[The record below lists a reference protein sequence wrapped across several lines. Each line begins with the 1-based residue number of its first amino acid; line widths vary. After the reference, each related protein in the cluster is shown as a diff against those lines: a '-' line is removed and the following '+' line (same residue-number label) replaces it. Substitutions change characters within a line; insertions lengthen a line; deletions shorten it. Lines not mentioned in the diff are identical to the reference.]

1 MASENRYN
9 GTVRPALLVALTLV
23 PACSFD
29 LGFDGTRY
37 RCGEGDRCPAGQS
50 CVAGVCTADPDT
62 DAAIDPDGAVPAGV
76 CGNLSL
82 LRDTFDGVDT
92 GGPWYPFDDTGA
104 MVAEANGAL
113 VIDLPAGMNV
123 YAGYQSAYV
132 YDLHGGAIETEVLE
146 VSAVN
151 TILEVRGLGGE
162 NAQLVQDR
170 GAIYAGLFNVPEGG
184 TLFQRTW
191 NPAERFWRIRE
202 DAGDMVWE
210 LSTDRQTW
218 TELHR
223 RALPFDVAH
232 VRGTVSAGGP
242 SVAANRA
249 RFADVNVNGTTARFC
264 PVGDF
269 RDDFTAAPFTPQ
281 WDSYDGPGCTI
292 AEQGGDLVMTFT
304 GTGGNSFC
312 GLNSLHIWDLTEGG
326 MVVDGSPFPSQPSFV
341 SYVQAAAP
349 GDGATRV
356 ELIVDG
362 TTFEVRSYVDGAQQA
377 TRTAVVDRVVHK
389 FWRIGAADAATA
401 VFDTSRDGV
410 NWAEFER
417 IGVPWD
423 LSAIEVSLGAGNYG
437 TTNAVTIRLPG
448 VNAP

>member
-9 GTVRPALLVALTLV
+9 GTVRPALIVALALV

-37 RCGEGDRCPAGQS
+37 QCGAGDRCPAGQS
-50 CVAGVCTADPDT
+50 CVGGVCTAENP
-62 DAAIDPDGAVPAGV
+62 DAAIDPDGAVPARV

-82 LRDTFDGVDT
+82 LRDDFGA
-92 GGPWYPFDDTGA
+92 GAGARWYPFNDTGA

-113 VIDLPAGMNV
+113 VIDLPAGVDV

-132 YDLHGGAIETEVLE
+132 YDLHGGRMIVQVDE

-151 TILEVRGLGGE
+151 TILEIRNLAGE

-170 GAIYAGLFNVPEGG
+170 GDIYAALFDVPGGGG
-184 TLFQRTW
+184 TLAKRIW
-191 NPAERFWRIRE
+191 NPTERFWQIRE
-202 DAGDMVWE
+202 DGGDMVWE
-210 LSTDRQTW
+210 LSSDRQTW
-218 TELHR
+218 SELHR
-223 RALPFDVAH
+223 AALPFDVAH

-242 SVAANRA
+242 TVAATRA
-249 RFADVNVNGTTARFC
+249 RFADVNLDGTTDRFC

-269 RDDFTAAPFTPQ
+269 RDDFAAAPFAPA
-281 WDSYDGPGCTI
+281 WDSYTGPGCTI

-312 GLNSLHIWDLTEGG
+312 GLNSHHLWDLTQGA

-341 SYVQAAAP
+341 SYVQAASPAT
-349 GDGATRV
+349 GDTRV
-356 ELIVDG
+356 EFIVDG
-362 TTFEVRSYVDGAQQA
+362 TTFEVRSYVAGASQGA
-377 TRTAVVDRVVHK
+377 RTATVDRVVHK
-389 FWRIGAADAATA
+389 FWRIRAADAATA

-410 NWAEFER
+410 AWVEFER
-417 IGVPWD
+417 ISVPWD
-423 LSAIEVSLGAGNYG
+423 LTAIEVSIGAGNYG
-437 TTNAVTIRLPG
+437 ATNPVTIRLPG
-448 VNAP
+448 LNAP